1 MRSKRLVGLFV
12 LFVALFGLL
21 IVRLVRLT
29 QPGGAISQAA
39 QTHGSYSLKLGVERG
54 TIYDTNMNPLVNTQS
69 AYIAVMRPQKNPGV
83 QFAALSPHVAD
94 WSDLE
99 KKLGARLPF
108 SIRVNT
114 PDIKAPGVQIVQ
126 MDQRYSGS
134 DIAPQLIGYLDSS
147 GNGAAGLEKAYN
159 ALLAQNTQ
167 TVLADFPVDAAGRAL
182 TGLSPQIHREGESHT
197 GGIVLTI
204 DRDIQQ
210 AAQKA
215 ADKYLKVGAVVVMD
229 PKTGDILASVSN
241 PSFNQN
247 NLAAALKGANSPM
260 LNRVFTSF
268 NVGSVFKI
276 NVAAAALES
285 GVSPAFSVQD
295 NGSMLVAGRLFHDE
309 NTSGYGLLDMET
321 GMANSSNVYYITL
334 GQKLGADT
342 VLNMAQRL
350 GFGHTYE
357 LAPALLPS
365 AGNLPNSSE
374 LNVPAAL
381 ANFSIGQGTLMA
393 TPIQVARMVSAVAA
407 DGLLPMPR
415 LVKASVDKTRQVTR
429 TYPNATPDRVFSAAT
444 ARQLQQF
451 LTTTVQEG
459 TGRPAAPA
467 YGGAGGKTSTAQ
479 TGWVENG
486 KTMNQTWFAGFYPAE
501 NPRYVIVAMMQNG
514 TAGGTDAGPVFKAVA
529 DSLAPKL
536 GYPSVPQS

>member
-1 MRSKRLVGLFV
+1 MKSKRLVGLFAV
-12 LFVALFGLL
+12 FIALFGLL
-21 IVRLVRLT
+21 IVRLVRLA
-29 QPGGAISQAA
+29 QPDSAISQAA
-39 QTHGSYSLKLGVERG
+39 QTHGSYNLKLGVERG
-54 TIYDTNMNPLVNTQS
+54 TIYDTNLNSLVNTQS
-69 AYIAVMRPQKNPGV
+69 AYIAVVRPQKNPST

-94 WSDLE
+94 WDDLK
-99 KKLGARLPF
+99 KKLSTRLPF

-114 PDIKAPGVQIVQ
+114 PNLKAPGVLVVR

-147 GNGAAGLEKAYN
+147 GNGAAGLEKSYN
-159 ALLAQNTQ
+159 AVLAQNTQ
-167 TVLADFPVDAAGRAL
+167 TLYADFPVDATGRSL
-182 TGLSPQIHREGESHT
+182 TGLPPEIRQEGESHT

-215 ADKYLKVGAVVVMD
+215 ADKYLKAGAVVVMD

-247 NLAAALKGANSPM
+247 NLAAALKGTNSPM
-260 LNRVFTSF
+260 LNRAFTAF

-285 GVSPAFSVQD
+285 GVSANFSVQD
-295 NGSMLVAGRLFHDE
+295 NGSIVVAGRTFHDE
-309 NTSGYGLLDMET
+309 NTSGYGLMDMAT
-321 GMANSSNVYYITL
+321 GMSNSSNIYYITL
-334 GQKLGADT
+334 GQKIGAET

-357 LAPALLPS
+357 LALGLLPS
-365 AGNLPNSSE
+365 AGNLPSSSE
-374 LNVPAAL
+374 LDIPAAL
-381 ANFSIGQGTLMA
+381 ANFSIGQGTFMA

-407 DGLLPMPR
+407 GGLLPMPR
-415 LVKASVDKTRQVTR
+415 LVKASVDKNRQITR
-429 TYPNATPDRVFSAAT
+429 TYSNATPDRVFSAST
-444 ARQLQQF
+444 ANQLQQF
-451 LTTTVQEG
+451 LITTVKEG
-459 TGRPAAPA
+459 TGRPAAPV

-486 KTMNQTWFAGFYPAE
+486 KAMNQTWFAGFYPAE
-501 NPRYVIVAMMQNG
+501 NPRYVIAAMMQNG
-514 TAGGTDAGPVFKAVA
+514 TAGGTDAGPVFKYIA

-536 GYPSVPQS
+536 GYPAVPLQ